1 MLSIA
6 NSSTTNR
13 NQHTKPVTV
22 ATPLQYAGCKLSITQ
37 AVTHIRKQY
46 RHDALALAS
55 EPLSQTVYD
64 YAQVALP
71 IGLGVKAITEYSQL
85 PPHERTTHYKA
96 TMMALHT
103 EFNELCE
110 QEGFDA
116 LRDWRIDF
124 NAGVPEIEIDWWYA
138 FGTLQNQYDKHPLNY
153 FIRAFAD
160 MVANEYG
167 ATTIDEACHFGFGFW
182 EDYVEVQNKPKFLS
196 RYHNIYADIEALEN
210 DDYEPEDIAEHI
222 NETYK
227 DILLIHEYVCKE
239 MVQACFEATSTEHSD
254 AVKFKNSNDLF
265 PVVLE
270 TVEMFQLWSDP
281 IATQLINDIITF
293 QNECEIVDIDGLERD
308 EDTAMWQHLVLL
320 SVTRENM
327 SDSLCESVD
336 RIGQD
341 CMNHGTALKYKILLN
356 EPSWQDDITCLQ
368 TLSAITHR
376 YFNYEFC

>member
-1 MLSIA
+1 
-6 NSSTTNR
+6 
-13 NQHTKPVTV
+13 
-22 ATPLQYAGCKLSITQ
+22 
-37 AVTHIRKQY
+37 
-46 RHDALALAS
+46 
-55 EPLSQTVYD
+55 
-64 YAQVALP
+64 
-71 IGLGVKAITEYSQL
+71 
-85 PPHERTTHYKA
+85 
-96 TMMALHT
+96 
-103 EFNELCE
+103 
-110 QEGFDA
+110 
-116 LRDWRIDF
+116 
-124 NAGVPEIEIDWWYA
+124 
-138 FGTLQNQYDKHPLNY
+138 
-153 FIRAFAD
+153 
-160 MVANEYG
+160 
-167 ATTIDEACHFGFGFW
+167 
-182 EDYVEVQNKPKFLS
+182 
-196 RYHNIYADIEALEN
+196 
-210 DDYEPEDIAEHI
+210 
-222 NETYK
+222 
-227 DILLIHEYVCKE
+227 

-293 QNECEIVDIDGLERD
+293 QNECENVDIDGLERD